1 VEPHVTTIN
10 LYKAGKTIIFGD
22 FEWDEDKALANLK
35 KHGVT
40 FEEAAEI
47 FFGKVRF
54 LKDPQGH
61 DDRMVALGLSLE
73 LKLLVVVHLEMVEG
87 RRTRIISARPGNAK
101 DAYTFANGNDD
112 EYQSKKSRKR
122 RRR

>member
-1 VEPHVTTIN
+1 MGM
-10 LYKAGKTIIFGD
+10 GKTVVFGD
-22 FEWDEDKALANLK
+22 FEWDEDKARANLK

-47 FFGKVRF
+47 FFGEVRF

-61 DDRMVALGLSLE
+61 DERMVALGLSLE
-73 LKLLVVVHLEMVEG
+73 LKLLVVVHLEMHEG
-87 RRTRIISARPGNAK
+87 RRTRIISARPGDAK
-101 DAYTFANGNDD
+101 DAYTFTKGDDD
-112 EYQSKKSRKR
+112 ESQSKSR